1 MNSPIGVFDSGVGGV
16 SFLIEASKRL
26 PDEDFIYF
34 GDNLN
39 VPYGPRPEEE
49 IRNLAFQA
57 ADLLIER
64 GVKAMVVAC
73 NTASSAAITPL
84 RERYS
89 LPIIGLEPAI
99 KPALEATGD
108 KPVLVLATQGT
119 LSLPRFQN
127 LVAQLHAEHRSVVL
141 PAPWLVLAVE
151 RGDSDEQI
159 GALLKEHLPPEAANC
174 AAVVLGCTHFIF
186 AHQAIRNVFGPQ
198 MMIVDGNR
206 GAAEQL
212 IRRLN
217 EEGLRGGG
225 QGRVAF
231 LTSGG
236 EDALALMHRL
246 YEKGLAHL
254 GE

>member
-1 MNSPIGVFDSGVGGV
+1 MVGPIGVFDSGVGGI

-34 GDNLN
+34 GDNAN

-49 IRNLAFQA
+49 IRELAFHA
-57 ADLLIER
+57 ADLLIAR

-84 RERYS
+84 RERHGS

-99 KPALEATGD
+99 KPALESTGD

-151 RGDSDEQI
+151 RGDSDAQI
-159 GALLKEHLPPEAANC
+159 GELLKEHLPAEAADC

-186 AHQAIRNVFGPQ
+186 AHQAIRNVFGSN

-206 GAAEQL
+206 GATEQL
-212 IRRLN
+212 IRRLD

-225 QGRVAF
+225 QGRVEF
-231 LTSGG
+231 LTSGDQ
-236 EDALALMHRL
+236 DALALMHRL
-246 YEKGLAHL
+246 YNKGLVHL
-254 GE
+254 D